1 MTIEDREEKNMNYD
15 KRWLEYKVADIIQS
29 NFDAEDMQ
37 RLNGTQIIRDLQSAV
52 SKLVEEE
59 PQKGGIQEDA
69 IWFDAMA
76 DSLGV
81 IIMDKPV
88 IPKAVARAIQEAKR
102 EKRNIKGLLEDKGF
116 NIVGNPLRN
125 WCFSVDGRLNY
136 KTLTIAWFYGYELEE
151 DPQWVVKHPNTES
164 WFVHFKGDGVS
175 GVYGLREQA
184 YKMNTVEKA
193 NAIATLV
200 GGTVELW

>member
-1 MTIEDREEKNMNYD
+1 MTIKDREERNMNYD

-29 NFDAEDMQ
+29 NFDADDMQ
-37 RLNGTQIIRDLQSAV
+37 RLNGAQIIRDLQSAV
-52 SKLVEEE
+52 AKLDVEE

-69 IWFDAMA
+69 IWFDEMA
-76 DSLGV
+76 DKLGV
-81 IIMDKPV
+81 VILDKPV
-88 IPKAVARAIQEAKR
+88 IPKAVARAIEETKR
-102 EKRNIKGLLEDKGF
+102 EKKNLKGLLEDRGF
-116 NIVGNPLRN
+116 NKTGSPLRN

-151 DPQWVVKHPNTES
+151 DPQWIVKHPKTES
-164 WFVHFKGDGVS
+164 WFLQFRNDELS
-175 GVYGLREQA
+175 GIYGLREHA
-184 YKMNTVEKA
+184 NKIDTLTKA